1 MKFTKLQKRIINT
14 DFNKLT
20 FEEATSLLNEL
31 FHVSDVL
38 FKKTLIIL
46 INAINKTT
54 KNSEY
59 INDNVY
65 IIVRSKRIR
74 KQLVE
79 IKNYNNN
86 NH

>member
-74 KQLVE
+74 KQILE
-79 IKNYNNN
+79 IKNYRNN